1 MEHKFSPFIKTLDQT
16 LRSKNAAYGDSAG
29 KAPIF
34 APNVSPEES
43 VWVRLG
49 DKVSRLES
57 LLRGA
62 DDNGESVNDTLL
74 DLAGY
79 AAILWTHR
87 VNSRV
92 LPSDSN
98 R

>member
-1 MEHKFSPFIKTLDQT
+1 MPDNKFTPFVTLLGST
-16 LRSKNAAYGDSAG
+16 LEKKNAAYGDSASR
-29 KAPIF
+29 APLF

-62 DDNGESVNDTLL
+62 ADNGESINDTLL

-79 AAILWTHR
+79 AAILWTMRHQ
-87 VNSRV
+87 
-92 LPSDSN
+92 
-98 R
+98 